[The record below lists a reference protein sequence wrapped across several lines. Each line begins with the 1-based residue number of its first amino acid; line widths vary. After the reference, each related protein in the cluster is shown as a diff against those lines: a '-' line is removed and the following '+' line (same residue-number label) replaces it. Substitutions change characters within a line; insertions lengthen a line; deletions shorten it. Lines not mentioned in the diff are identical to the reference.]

1 MVSGFSLE
9 PMHTFFAGCA
19 GGRLKGIAFKQNEGK
34 LSSLQ
39 LSQVDQ
45 RLALFKMCKP
55 LEFDR
60 HVRNLSKRANQ

>member
-1 MVSGFSLE
+1 MVSGFALE

-19 GGRLKGIAFKQNEGK
+19 GGRLKVIALKQNEGK

-45 RLALFKMCKP
+45 RLALFKM
-55 LEFDR
+55 
-60 HVRNLSKRANQ
+60 